1 MCESKKITFTE
12 KSSYVGMFNFLQS
25 EGIVNSKNEIDIK
38 FYWVSYDGKNKKE
51 ITDKSVLSSYKLS
64 FYVDRILQKYKDYSK
79 SLKLVKQ
86 VVYCTLKSKG
96 ILKQQRKRTNVLFF
110 LYGYFENK
118 TKKHFFSYYNMDT
131 LNTVF
136 QKLAKEENKTE
147 LASYKIELNII
158 NNAEEALKIIEK
170 AKKDSFKV
178 LEKTKKN
185 GKKYADQIN
194 KIISSYLEE
203 INEVNNVLLKKSQ
216 IEDGKASLKRIQE
229 TAKDLG
235 LKAKEIP
242 VYNKL
247 QKELEDAED
256 LVGDLKEFDARQYN
270 DFKKLIK
277 F

>member
-1 MCESKKITFTE
+1 M
-12 KSSYVGMFNFLQS
+12 
-25 EGIVNSKNEIDIK
+25 
-38 FYWVSYDGKNKKE
+38 
-51 ITDKSVLSSYKLS
+51 
-64 FYVDRILQKYKDYSK
+64 
-79 SLKLVKQ
+79 
-86 VVYCTLKSKG
+86 
-96 ILKQQRKRTNVLFF
+96 
-110 LYGYFENK
+110 YGYFENK

>member
-1 MCESKKITFTE
+1 M
-12 KSSYVGMFNFLQS
+12 N
-25 EGIVNSKNEIDIK
+25 
-38 FYWVSYDGKNKKE
+38 
-51 ITDKSVLSSYKLS
+51 
-64 FYVDRILQKYKDYSK
+64 
-79 SLKLVKQ
+79 
-86 VVYCTLKSKG
+86 
-96 ILKQQRKRTNVLFF
+96 
-110 LYGYFENK
+110 
-118 TKKHFFSYYNMDT
+118 T
-131 LNTVF
+131 LNKIF
-136 QKLAKEENKTE
+136 RKLAEEENKTH
-147 LASYKIELNII
+147 LASHKIELNII
-158 NNAEEALKIIEK
+158 NNAEQSLKIIEK

-194 KIISSYLEE
+194 KIISSYQEE
-203 INEVNNVLLKKSQ
+203 MNEVNNVLLKKSQ

-256 LVGDLKEFDARQYN
+256 LAGDLKEFDARQYN

>member
-1 MCESKKITFTE
+1 
-12 KSSYVGMFNFLQS
+12 
-25 EGIVNSKNEIDIK
+25 
-38 FYWVSYDGKNKKE
+38 
-51 ITDKSVLSSYKLS
+51 
-64 FYVDRILQKYKDYSK
+64 
-79 SLKLVKQ
+79 
-86 VVYCTLKSKG
+86 
-96 ILKQQRKRTNVLFF
+96 
-110 LYGYFENK
+110 
-118 TKKHFFSYYNMDT
+118 MDT

-136 QKLAKEENKTE
+136 QKSAKEENKTE

>member
-1 MCESKKITFTE
+1 M
-12 KSSYVGMFNFLQS
+12 N
-25 EGIVNSKNEIDIK
+25 
-38 FYWVSYDGKNKKE
+38 
-51 ITDKSVLSSYKLS
+51 
-64 FYVDRILQKYKDYSK
+64 
-79 SLKLVKQ
+79 
-86 VVYCTLKSKG
+86 
-96 ILKQQRKRTNVLFF
+96 
-110 LYGYFENK
+110 
-118 TKKHFFSYYNMDT
+118 T

-136 QKLAKEENKTE
+136 RKLAEEENKTQ
-147 LASYKIELNII
+147 LASHKIELNII
-158 NNAEEALKIIEK
+158 NNAKEAL
-170 AKKDSFKV
+170 
-178 LEKTKKN
+178 KN
-185 GKKYADQIN
+185 GKKYAEQIN
-194 KIISSYLEE
+194 KIISSYQEE
-203 INEVNNVLLKKSQ
+203 MNEVNNVLLKKSQ